1 MYIVRRNILNAGI
14 SFTKKKLEGRKRRGM
29 EKKWNDSL
37 INNEHWDHDFFSL
50 NAMNIMLNLLHFLIV
65 HVCGSER
72 EI

>member
-1 MYIVRRNILNAGI
+1 
-14 SFTKKKLEGRKRRGM
+14 M

-37 INNEHWDHDFFSL
+37 INNEHWDQDFFNL
-50 NAMNIMLNLLHFLIV
+50 NAMNIMLNLLPFLIV